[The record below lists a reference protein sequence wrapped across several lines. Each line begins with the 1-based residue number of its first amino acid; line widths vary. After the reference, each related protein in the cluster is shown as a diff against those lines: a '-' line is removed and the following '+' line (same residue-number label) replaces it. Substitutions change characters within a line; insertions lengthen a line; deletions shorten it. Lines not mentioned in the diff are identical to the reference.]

1 MHKETWL
8 TRRSNTGSPQFT
20 DLQSH
25 CLCSESSLTNL
36 IARVIVWQYETFSC
50 PKAALS
56 TKNHD
61 LWEQPFWNTKELTE
75 FCSPGFTAQSAS
87 IAHAWNG
94 CSQSLSFSDRWSRG
108 TKTLGT
114 RLVGLSPQFN
124 TLCFFSHLVPRASKQ
139 PHGTHFDV
147 AMATCLFPV
156 SWLFKFKYY
165 QLRLNKAKYLVSSK
179 TCAGPTFHW
188 ASP

>member
-1 MHKETWL
+1 MGRIWL
-8 TRRSNTGSPQFT
+8 FP
-20 DLQSH
+20 L
-25 CLCSESSLTNL
+25 
-36 IARVIVWQYETFSC
+36 
-50 PKAALS
+50 LS
-56 TKNHD
+56 
-61 LWEQPFWNTKELTE
+61 Q
-75 FCSPGFTAQSAS
+75 
-87 IAHAWNG
+87 NG

-179 TCAGPTFHW
+179 TCASPTFHW
-188 ASP
+188 ASPLTCFCIFCSEQLPMVIFDFEEERDWNQACCHSNITMCTTWYIVQGLTSLRSFNSIASLLA

>member
-25 CLCSESSLTNL
+25 CPCSESSLTNL
-36 IARVIVWQYETFSC
+36 IAWVIVWQYETFSS
-50 PKAALS
+50 PKAALLLVT

-75 FCSPGFTAQSAS
+75 FCPSCFTVQPAS

-114 RLVGLSPQFN
+114 RLSAKWI
-124 TLCFFSHLVPRASKQ
+124 LCACSENRTRAEVAIKVAYYTFSE
-139 PHGTHFDV
+139 T
-147 AMATCLFPV
+147 
-156 SWLFKFKYY
+156 
-165 QLRLNKAKYLVSSK
+165 
-179 TCAGPTFHW
+179 
-188 ASP
+188 

>member
-61 LWEQPFWNTKELTE
+61 LWEQPFWNTKELSE
-75 FCSPGFTAQSAS
+75 FCPSGFTAQSAS
-87 IAHAWNG
+87 FAHAWNG

-108 TKTLGT
+108 TKTLRT
-114 RLVGLSPQFN
+114 RLS
-124 TLCFFSHLVPRASKQ
+124 TKWILCACSENRTRAEVAHILVPRASVSFGHVVCETEGSGSSNYRMSEN
-139 PHGTHFDV
+139 HGHPVTH
-147 AMATCLFPV
+147 A
-156 SWLFKFKYY
+156 YY
-165 QLRLNKAKYLVSSK
+165 LSTYLLMLRN
-179 TCAGPTFHW
+179 
-188 ASP
+188 